1 MVTANVCSVNLVNR
15 HCNCIAN
22 LNRCK
27 LNFCF
32 VKIITVLCLCCINNI
47 CSLTVYCDSTYVTY
61 LTAHFSIE
69 RSFICNDKSLL
80 IFDYCITN
88 ALVLN
93 NNADNFCICFKCI
106 VTDKY
111 SRLCIFKFKFFVTV
125 PA

>member
-32 VKIITVLCLCCINNI
+32 VKIITVFSLCCINNI
-47 CSLTVYCDSTYVTY
+47 CSLTVYCDSTDVTY

-69 RSFICNDKSLL
+69 RSFVCNDKSLL

-93 NNADNFCICFKCI
+93 NNADNFCVCFKCI

-111 SRLCIFKFKFFVTV
+111 SRLCIFKFKCFVAV
-125 PA
+125 PT

>member
-1 MVTANVCSVNLVNR
+1 MVTANVCSVYFVNR
-15 HCNCIAN
+15 HCNRIAN

-32 VKIITVLCLCCINNI
+32 VKIITVLSLCCINNI
-47 CSLTVYCDSTYVTY
+47 GSLTVYCNSTDVAY
-61 LTAHFSIE
+61 LTTHFSIE
-69 RSFICNDKSLL
+69 RSFVCNDKSLL

-88 ALVLN
+88 TLVFN
-93 NNADNFCICFKCI
+93 NNAYNFCVCFKCI

-111 SRLCIFKFKFFVTV
+111 SRLCIFKFKCFVAV